1 MVFIKQRKKQME
13 TLPKYTIK
21 GNENETI
28 TLSVIVTPDGDYTIE
43 VDNGDEYP
51 GTKRKT
57 LDDIVADI
65 FQIWRFSGWE
75 LTPID

>member
-1 MVFIKQRKKQME
+1 ME

-51 GTKRKT
+51 GAKRKT

-65 FQIWRFSGWE
+65 CQIWRFSGWE